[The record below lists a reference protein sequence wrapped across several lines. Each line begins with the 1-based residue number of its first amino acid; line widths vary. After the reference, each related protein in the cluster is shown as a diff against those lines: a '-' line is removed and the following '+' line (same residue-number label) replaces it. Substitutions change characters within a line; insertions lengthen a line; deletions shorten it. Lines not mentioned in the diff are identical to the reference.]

1 MTEQQVK
8 YYSISEYLTLEEQ
21 SEERHEY
28 EAGQIRAM
36 SGGTINHA
44 ILGNNINTAL
54 NINLKDAG
62 CIALTGDA
70 RIWIDS
76 ATSFV
81 YPDATIVCGEIE
93 TAEQDEHSIIN
104 PTLIVEVLSK
114 STESYDRGDKFHK
127 YCALPSFKEYVLID
141 QNKPVIDLLYRE
153 EPGYWRMMT
162 VIGLDKSI
170 TLSSIGCSI
179 KMEDI
184 YRNVRELE
192 EPAF

>member
-1 MTEQQVK
+1 MTEQKLK
-8 YYSISEYLTLEEQ
+8 YYSIADYLALEER
-21 SEERHEY
+21 SEEKHEY
-28 EAGQIRAM
+28 EAGRIKAM
-36 SGGTINHA
+36 SGGTINHGRIGTNMTVA
-44 ILGNNINTAL
+44 LANSLGNSDCETLHN
-54 NINLKDAG
+54 DV
-62 CIALTGDA
+62 
-70 RIWIDS
+70 RVWIEAAS
-76 ATSFV
+76 SFV
-81 YPDATIVCGEIE
+81 YPDAMVVCGAIE

-104 PTLIVEVLSK
+104 PTLIVEVLSR

-127 YCALPSFKEYVLID
+127 YCSLPSFKEYVLID
-141 QNKPVIDLLYRE
+141 QNKPVVDLLYRE

-162 VIGLDKSI
+162 VIGLDKTI